1 MAVPN
6 PIAFRPKQVTFWTAL
21 AYLALLIPLIIV
33 HETVPAAPSPEKLQD
48 GLNLVEAWSDLA
60 TLSRAYHPY
69 NSRENDVVR
78 KWLLERISAIKSE
91 TGAHSDNLVI
101 FDDKVNNITMAGD
114 ERAPK
119 PLQGP
124 DFHPK
129 TIGTYFE
136 ANNIAVYIRG
146 KQDPAG
152 SWWESDSKEKPIGK
166 GGVLVNAHF
175 DSVSTGFGA
184 TDDGMAVVSILQLI
198 KYFSLEHNQPERGI
212 VALLN
217 NNEEDWL
224 WGARAFGYHPLMPFC
239 HVFLN
244 LEGAAAGGKAN
255 LFRTTDAEVTRAYQ
269 GGTNPFGSVVFSD
282 AWQLGVI
289 RSGTDYSVFHDIY
302 GMRGLDLAFYRPRAR
317 YHTNQDDTRHTSVH
331 SLWHMLS
338 HAVHTTS
345 RLSGDT
351 GETFLGERPDQ
362 DQSKVS
368 NGSPSDGVW
377 FDLFGKAFI
386 MVGLNDLFAWSV
398 SLLVVTPLAL
408 ILLSVI
414 LARCDK
420 FYFFSSKKSAQEDEG
435 VSVSVALGGLKG
447 IVRFPF
453 ALLVAGALVVGSAYL
468 LKKINP
474 FVIYSHE
481 YTVWAMMLSLFYFTF
496 WVIVAAANFSRPSA
510 LHRGY
515 ALLWLFLMTW
525 AFLVAVTVY
534 EHQRHIAAG
543 YPFVF
548 LQSAVFLATLLSL
561 LELSGLPKKSAFA
574 QKVYANHSSRESL
587 GTEPD
592 NQAESQSEPGAAQ
605 DGDEQGD
612 EATEDSPLIGGSS
625 NKNRGSTFGTVYR
638 RPVSSSEN
646 QSSAGDGTS
655 SEPFGHEQPWS
666 GKLPSWLWF
675 FQFLLI
681 GPFFFTVFGQL
692 GLALVASVKETG
704 ADGGSTLIPYLLVAI
719 TSILLVL
726 PITPFAHRITHHIPL
741 LLLVVFAATLT
752 YNLIV
757 FPFSASSRYKIYFSQ
772 DVNLDTGESFVHLMG
787 VEEYVRQAMAVIPSA
802 MNSEVSCEA
811 KASDRPDMGYCT
823 YNGSTVLPQVGPRH
837 QNLTDWISFNATRD
851 SHKLHF
857 EIDGVE
863 TRVCGVRF
871 PEPVSKFQ
879 VKGGNPVDSRFGAI
893 PKSGLDSI
901 MLYRRDWDKPW
912 AVEVE
917 WPAGIDLDKK
927 IDVEVF
933 CKWNDANK
941 QGAIPALDQALQY
954 TPDWVAITKLNDGL
968 VYGNKSYTV

>member
-1 MAVPN
+1 MVPN

-21 AYLALLIPLIIV
+21 AYLALLVPLVIV
-33 HETVPAAPSPEKLQD
+33 HETVPTAPSPEKLED

-78 KWLLERISAIKSE
+78 SWLLERISAIKLE
-91 TGAHSDNLVI
+91 NAAHDDNLVI
-101 FDDKVNNITMAGD
+101 FDDKVSNITMAGD

-146 KQDPAG
+146 KQDPSG
-152 SWWESDSKEKPIGK
+152 SWWEDDTQGKTIGK

-269 GGTNPFGSVVFSD
+269 GGSNPFGTVVSSD
-282 AWQLGVI
+282 AWELGVI

-338 HAVHTTS
+338 HAVHTTA

-351 GETFLGERPDQ
+351 GDTFLGDRPDQ
-362 DQSKVS
+362 DRSKVS
-368 NGSPSDGVW
+368 NGAPSDGVW

-386 MVGLNDLFAWSV
+386 LVGLNDLFAWSV

-414 LARCDK
+414 LARSDK
-420 FYFFSSKKSAQEDEG
+420 FYFFSSKKAAQEDDG
-435 VSVSVALGGLKG
+435 VSVTVSLGGLKG
-447 IVRFPF
+447 FIRFPF
-453 ALLVAGALVVGSAYL
+453 ALVVAGALVIGSAYL
-468 LKKINP
+468 LRKINP

-481 YTVWAMMLSLFYFTF
+481 YTVWAMMLSLFYFAF

-515 ALLWLFLMTW
+515 ALLWLFVMTW
-525 AFLVAVTVY
+525 TFLVIVTVY
-534 EHQRHIAAG
+534 EHQHHIAAG

-548 LQSAVFLATLLSL
+548 LQSAVFLANVLSL
-561 LELSGLPKKSAFA
+561 LELSGLPKKSVFA
-574 QKVYANHSSRESL
+574 EKIYANHSSRESL
-587 GTEPD
+587 VAEAD
-592 NQAESQSEPGAAQ
+592 NQGDHASEPTAHQ
-605 DGDEQGD
+605 DDDEQGD
-612 EATEDSPLIGGSS
+612 EASETSPLVGSS

-646 QSSAGDGTS
+646 ASTSGEGTS

-666 GKLPSWLWF
+666 AKLPSWLWF

-681 GPFFFTVFGQL
+681 GPFFLAVFGQL
-692 GLALVASVKETG
+692 GLSLVASVKETG
-704 ADGGSTLIPYLLVAI
+704 ADGSNTLIPYLLVAI

-726 PITPFAHRITHHIPL
+726 PITPFAHRITHHIPI

-757 FPFSASSRYKIYFSQ
+757 FPFNSASRYKIYFSQ
-772 DVNLDTGESFVHLMG
+772 DVNLDTGESFVHMMG
-787 VEEYVRQAMAVIPSA
+787 VEEYVRQALAVIPSA
-802 MNSEVSCEA
+802 MNSQVSCEA

-823 YNGSTVLPQVGPRH
+823 YNGSAVLPAVGPKH
-837 QNLTDWISFNATRD
+837 AKLSDWIAFNATRK

-879 VKGGNPVDSRFGAI
+879 VVGGNSADSRFGAI
-893 PKSGLDSI
+893 PKDGLNSI

-912 AVEVE
+912 SVDVE
-917 WPAGIDLDKK
+917 WPAGTDLDKK